1 MASTVS
7 YAQVIADTETSHS
20 SAVRR
25 THKSSL
31 VGRVSL
37 RGGLALYET
46 FSNSVKLNFGRRC
59 LGYRPIDS
67 LNSIPGQFLFRTY
80 AEIYRSV
87 RYMASGMVKESL
99 LNPNSENLL
108 TLGIF
113 LKNSPT
119 WIVAEN
125 AAYYLNAVVVPL
137 YDTLGTDTLE
147 FIMNQTELQTI
158 VCSSKELRILKRV
171 APLCPKLRTVIVSDL
186 SIPITVCAEMMNPVG
201 IRVISLHNLE
211 RIGEAYQSPPS
222 PPIPSDIAT
231 ICFTS
236 GTTGMPKGAIISHQ
250 NMVSVMAAGLEGV
263 ILARPDD
270 LYLSFLPLPHIFERI
285 VVNSLLASGAGV
297 GSYRGD
303 ITKVVEDL
311 AALQPTVFCAVP
323 RLYTRIHDRI
333 ALKISEEKG
342 ISGKVLR
349 LALSTKSK
357 NFRENGEVKH
367 GLWDRLVF
375 QKIKVSLGLQNVRL
389 IISGGAPLPAATME
403 FFRILMGEG
412 ATYHEGYGQ
421 TETTGATSITYP
433 EDLSRGHV
441 GGPFPN
447 CEIRLEDVPDMG
459 YLHSDRMHGDIPCE
473 GRGEV

>member
-1 MASTVS
+1 
-7 YAQVIADTETSHS
+7 
-20 SAVRR
+20 
-25 THKSSL
+25 
-31 VGRVSL
+31 
-37 RGGLALYET
+37 
-46 FSNSVKLNFGRRC
+46 
-59 LGYRPIDS
+59 
-67 LNSIPGQFLFRTY
+67 
-80 AEIYRSV
+80 
-87 RYMASGMVKESL
+87 
-99 LNPNSENLL
+99 
-108 TLGIF
+108 
-113 LKNSPT
+113 
-119 WIVAEN
+119 
-125 AAYYLNAVVVPL
+125 
-137 YDTLGTDTLE
+137 
-147 FIMNQTELQTI
+147 
-158 VCSSKELRILKRV
+158 
-171 APLCPKLRTVIVSDL
+171 
-186 SIPITVCAEMMNPVG
+186 
-201 IRVISLHNLE
+201 
-211 RIGEAYQSPPS
+211 
-222 PPIPSDIAT
+222 
-231 ICFTS
+231 
-236 GTTGMPKGAIISHQ
+236 
-250 NMVSVMAAGLEGV
+250 
-263 ILARPDD
+263 
-270 LYLSFLPLPHIFERI
+270 
-285 VVNSLLASGAGV
+285 VNSLLASGAGV
-297 GSYRGD
+297 GFYRGD